1 MKLKSCVT
9 PFLLAVVVIFN
20 AGCDSP
26 HQGDSIAAPDT
37 RFSAEVPPNWELIG
51 DGPSELDSRRIT
63 YLTEDASL
71 VTIDLFVKSTESINI
86 YGFLKYHMESAVPE
100 SKRKDLTVT
109 QGEVQ
114 RKEGFGLYVEVKSPQ
129 ALEYEYYAEIVE
141 VSLGSASAFITLHC
155 PLDEK
160 SAHLDSFNRLVKT
173 ASYK

>member
-1 MKLKSCVT
+1 MNLKNCVM

-20 AGCDSP
+20 TGCDSP
-26 HQGDSIAAPDT
+26 QQTDSIVAPNE
-37 RFSAEVPPNWELIG
+37 RFSAAVPSNWELIS
-51 DGPSELDSRRIT
+51 DGQSELDSRRIT
-63 YLTEDASL
+63 YLTKDASL
-71 VTIDLFVKSTESINI
+71 VTVDLFAKSTESINI
-86 YGFLKYHMESAVPE
+86 YGFLKYHMENAVPE
-100 SKRKDLTVT
+100 SQRKNLTVT

-114 RKEGFGLYVEVKSPQ
+114 RKEGIGLYVEVKSPQ